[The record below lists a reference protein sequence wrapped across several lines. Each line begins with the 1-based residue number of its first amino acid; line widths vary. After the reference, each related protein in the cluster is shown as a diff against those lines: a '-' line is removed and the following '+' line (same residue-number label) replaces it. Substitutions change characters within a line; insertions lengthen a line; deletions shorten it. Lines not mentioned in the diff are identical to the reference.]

1 MINEFSKKI
10 ENLEYISTKLYS
22 KTKENNQEL
31 IPQDFDLNK
40 YNEKVL
46 ERDLIKYKE
55 TSVQE
60 VQAIIDKD
68 IRNAYNNA
76 KIIAEQYGSLYER
89 DLSSD
94 IYKVEKATTFFLTQE
109 GYVYVVY
116 AYGNNDYTN
125 EMDVIIF

>member
-46 ERDLIKYKE
+46 ERDLIKY
-55 TSVQE
+55 
-60 VQAIIDKD
+60 
-68 IRNAYNNA
+68 
-76 KIIAEQYGSLYER
+76 
-89 DLSSD
+89 
-94 IYKVEKATTFFLTQE
+94 
-109 GYVYVVY
+109 
-116 AYGNNDYTN
+116 
-125 EMDVIIF
+125 